1 MKKKFLIWTTGMF
14 LILLYMISLYS
25 IHRNASLALMQM
37 MIFLTFPSGLVVFD
51 YFGGIFY
58 VPLGNEIVSELVL
71 PWLGFTVFGFFQW
84 FVLLPMII
92 KLFHRQISL
101 LKLMFKQKEE
111 QKATLGISE
120 VVDKSLSPVE
130 EYVSD
135 IVREVCGTDIEEIAE
150 EQPLPLGAKYVDIPL
165 SLKKETQEK

>member
-1 MKKKFLIWTTGMF
+1 MKKKFLIWTAATF

-25 IHRNASLALMQM
+25 IHRDASLILMQM
-37 MIFLTFPSGLVVFD
+37 MIFLTFPSGLIVFN
-51 YFGGIFY
+51 YFGGIYY
-58 VPLGNEIVSELVL
+58 VPLGGDMVADLII
-71 PWLGFTVFGFFQW
+71 PWLSFTIFGFFQW

-92 KLFHRQISL
+92 RLFHRQISL

-111 QKATLGISE
+111 QKATLDISE
-120 VVDKSLSPVE
+120 VVDKSMNQAE

>member
-1 MKKKFLIWTTGMF
+1 MKKKFLIWTTVTF

-71 PWLGFTVFGFFQW
+71 PWLGFTLFGFLQW
-84 FVLLPMII
+84 FILLPMVI
-92 KLFHRQISL
+92 KLFSRLVSRL
-101 LKLMFKQKEE
+101 QKMR
-111 QKATLGISE
+111 T
-120 VVDKSLSPVE
+120 
-130 EYVSD
+130 
-135 IVREVCGTDIEEIAE
+135 
-150 EQPLPLGAKYVDIPL
+150 
-165 SLKKETQEK
+165 